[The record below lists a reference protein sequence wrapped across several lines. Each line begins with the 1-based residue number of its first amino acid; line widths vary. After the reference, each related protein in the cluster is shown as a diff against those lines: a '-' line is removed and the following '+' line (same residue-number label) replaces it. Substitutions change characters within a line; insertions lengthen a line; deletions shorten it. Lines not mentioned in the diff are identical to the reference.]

1 MPSDSR
7 PPRKA
12 MPVVAEVE
20 RLRASEEL
28 LRDENAELLES
39 QILLEESRDDYAE
52 LYDLAA
58 LAQLT
63 LAANGVI
70 RNANWAAAELFELE
84 RNLLIRRS
92 FRTLVHT
99 DDRSR
104 LVGLAA
110 PSPVGPAPSR
120 EVRVVLPS
128 GTVVPVEI
136 WARPSARRQGM
147 LHLTL
152 LDLRSRE
159 RDAWQKEEL
168 IASERSARRASNS
181 KDQFIAML
189 SHELRTPLTPILAA
203 ASKWESAAEL
213 SEDVRRAFRVI
224 RRNAV
229 AETRLVDDLLDATGI
244 LRGKLRITRRAT
256 DLHTLLSDCVESF
269 KADAETRSV
278 RLIYAPEADQ
288 HVTWADPLRLRQVFT
303 NLLKNAL
310 KATPAEGS
318 ITVRTWSSASRVA
331 VEVEDTGVG
340 FEPGEAARL
349 FVPFD
354 QLGRDLEAGG
364 GLGLGLA
371 ISKGIVDLH
380 EGALSAMSPGPG
392 QGARFVVELA
402 LSVEQE
408 LPSAPRI
415 PTEPPRASALVRRYR
430 LLLVEDHDDTA
441 EMMQELLESEGYAV
455 ERARSVAEALAV
467 DISSIDAIISDL
479 GLPDGSGHTLLK
491 RFEKAPLPPAIALS
505 GRGMQADLE
514 ASAAAGFELHL
525 TKPVSFESLLESLSK
540 VLSRAEGGLGSEG
553 ARGGQVGL

>member
-12 MPVVAEVE
+12 MPVIAEVE

-63 LAANGVI
+63 LAANGII

-104 LVGLAA
+104 LVRLAA
-110 PSPVGPAPSR
+110 VSPVGPAPSR

-136 WARPSARRQGM
+136 WARPSARRQGL

-159 RDAWQKEEL
+159 RDAWQREEL
-168 IASERSARRASNS
+168 IASERSARLASNS

-203 ASKWESAAEL
+203 ASKWESSAEL

-244 LRGKLRITRRAT
+244 LRGKLRIARRAT

-269 KADAETRSV
+269 KTDAETRSV

-354 QLGRDLEAGG
+354 QLGRDSESGG

-380 EGALSAMSPGPG
+380 EGVLSALSPGPG
-392 QGARFVVELA
+392 RGSRFVVELA

-430 LLLVEDHDDTA
+430 LLLVEDHDDSA

-455 ERARSVAEALAV
+455 VRARSVAEALAV

-479 GLPDGSGHTLLK
+479 GLPDGSGHALLK
-491 RFEKAPLPPAIALS
+491 GFEKAPLPPAIALS

-525 TKPVSFESLLESLSK
+525 TKPISFESLLESLSS
-540 VLSRAEGGLGSEG
+540 VLSRAERGLDSEG
-553 ARGGQVGL
+553 AGGEQVGL